1 MSSVTTPARNHWQG
15 IDVKAALVAGLIAGV
30 VDEALLVA
38 GLVLQGAGFWT
49 ASRMTAAIV
58 MGAGVLPP
66 PATFDLAVIVVATIV
81 HFGLSVIYALI
92 IAWFVRNSGWNAGLL
107 IGVAAG
113 FAIYVFNFYLVA
125 PLVFPWWIEMRGLV
139 PTLIHPV
146 FGVTAAAA
154 YMWLRKTPAS
164 ARPV

>member
-1 MSSVTTPARNHWQG
+1 MSSVTTPARHHWQG
-15 IDVKAALVAGLIAGV
+15 VDIRAAIWAGIIAGI

-38 GLVLQGAGFWT
+38 GLLLQGAGFWT

-58 MGAGVLPP
+58 MGEGVLPP
-66 PATFDLAVIVVATIV
+66 PATFDFSVVIVATIV
-81 HFGLSVIYALI
+81 HFGLSLIYALV

-113 FAIYVFNFYLVA
+113 FAIYFFNFYLVA
-125 PLVFPWWIEMRGLV
+125 PLVFPWWIEMRGLL
-139 PTLIHPV
+139 PTLIHPA

-154 YMWLRKTPAS
+154 YLWLRKAS
-164 ARPV
+164 ADVRPV

>member
-1 MSSVTTPARNHWQG
+1 MSSVTTPPRHWQG
-15 IDVKAALVAGLIAGV
+15 IDIRAALLAGIIAGI

-38 GLVLQGAGFWT
+38 GLALQGEGFWT

-58 MGAGVLPP
+58 MGEGVLPP
-66 PATFDLAVIVVATIV
+66 PATFDLAVIIVATLV
-81 HFGLSVIYALI
+81 HFGLSIIYALI
-92 IAWFVRNSGWNAGLL
+92 IAWFVRKSGWNAGLL

-125 PLVFPWWIEMRGLV
+125 PFMFPWWIEMRGLV

-154 YMWLRKTPAS
+154 YMWLRNRS
-164 ARPV
+164 AGARAV

>member
-1 MSSVTTPARNHWQG
+1 MSSLTTPARHWQG
-15 IDVKAALVAGLIAGV
+15 IDIRAALLAGIIAGI

-58 MGAGVLPP
+58 MGEGVLPP
-66 PATFDLAVIVVATIV
+66 PATFDLTVIIVATLV
-81 HFGLSVIYALI
+81 HFGLSVVYALI
-92 IAWFVRNSGWNAGLL
+92 IAWFLRNSGWNAGLF

-113 FAIYVFNFYLVA
+113 FAIYVFNFYIVA
-125 PLVFPWWIEMRGLV
+125 PFVFPWWIEMRGLV

-146 FGVTAAAA
+146 FGVTVAAA
-154 YMWLRKTPAS
+154 YFWLRNRS
-164 ARPV
+164 AGARRG

>member
-1 MSSVTTPARNHWQG
+1 MSITNTPALQWQG
-15 IDVKAALVAGLIAGV
+15 IDIKAALLAGIIAGI

-66 PATFDLAVIVVATIV
+66 PATFDPAVIVVATLV
-81 HFGLSVIYALI
+81 HFGLSIVYALM
-92 IAWFVRNSGWNAGLL
+92 IAWLVRNSGWNAGLM

-146 FGVTAAAA
+146 FGLTAAAA
-154 YMWLRKTPAS
+154 YLWLRKPPS
-164 ARPV
+164 GKRGS